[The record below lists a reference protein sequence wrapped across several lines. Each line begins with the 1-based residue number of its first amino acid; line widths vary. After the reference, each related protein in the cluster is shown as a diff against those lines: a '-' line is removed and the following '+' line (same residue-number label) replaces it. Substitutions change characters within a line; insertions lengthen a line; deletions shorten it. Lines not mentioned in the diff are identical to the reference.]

1 MGSSVGLGEGDV
13 AEAVDFTEDLELEG
27 TAARRALMEGA
38 ASETSQLHCGVLAK
52 PWHARVAG
60 YPEEFAE
67 GRVIWLARLAL
78 DVFEVLGE
86 PEAQDLEHAVQRL
99 VGVADGGEGF
109 GAVEVRPVLE
119 VGRGF

>member
-1 MGSSVGLGEGDV
+1 MGSSVDLGDV
-13 AEAVDFTEDLELEG
+13 EAVDFTDDLELEG
-27 TAARRALMEGA
+27 AAARRVAMEGA
-38 ASETSQLHCGVLAK
+38 ASVTSQLHCRVLAR
-52 PWHARVAG
+52 PWQAHVAG

-67 GRVIWLARLAL
+67 GRVIWLAGLAL

-86 PEAQDLEHAVQRL
+86 PEAQDLEHAIEGL
-99 VGVADGGEGF
+99 VRVADGGEGF